1 MVLLVAGGWLLV
13 ARHWYLASGI
23 WYLFKDV
30 IEKSI
35 TKKGVKK

>member
-35 TKKGVKK
+35 TKKGEKK